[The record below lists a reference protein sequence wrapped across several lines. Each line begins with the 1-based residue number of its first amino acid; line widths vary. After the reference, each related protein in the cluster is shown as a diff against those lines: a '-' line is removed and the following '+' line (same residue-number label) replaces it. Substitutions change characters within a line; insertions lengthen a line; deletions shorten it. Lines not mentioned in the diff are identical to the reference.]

1 MFNTKTRPKK
11 KVSQIKEKMGACCTK
26 SVGNNSEKSSC
37 FDCCCGGTREKS
49 KFQSL
54 TVEQTYF
61 VLLWNQTSID
71 TLIFIQAIF
80 FAVWQML
87 SLIPGFALYNGT
99 AGPANAVT
107 HFGWWS
113 LIEFLVILV
122 GFRST
127 MFQLSVPGN
136 VNKLEFPARQAA
148 EYNNFYLF
156 VLLIGLISNAVQ
168 FGLIINEL
176 AYGSG
181 QLASEYLG
189 FGIYFCCQIGVV
201 AFFLYPWIAFRVWVY
216 VQHLK
221 LAVGNKVLV
230 FDATPT
236 TPMVIP
242 KEETTPQEETA
253 PEAEET
259 TLTKTEEFETKE
271 PNSSVTST
279 TATNSQIRRPINGVI
294 TPMMAKVLGDRKNK

>member
-1 MFNTKTRPKK
+1 
-11 KVSQIKEKMGACCTK
+11 
-26 SVGNNSEKSSC
+26 
-37 FDCCCGGTREKS
+37 
-49 KFQSL
+49 
-54 TVEQTYF
+54 
-61 VLLWNQTSID
+61 
-71 TLIFIQAIF
+71 
-80 FAVWQML
+80 ML

-148 EYNNFYLF
+148 EFNNFYLF

-168 FGLIINEL
+168 FGLSINEL

-236 TPMVIP
+236 TPMVLP
-242 KEETTPQEETA
+242 TPEVEEEKLPP
-253 PEAEET
+253 PEAEASPEAA
-259 TLTKTEEFETKE
+259 KTEEFETKE
-271 PNSSVTST
+271 PNVPVVNTASS
-279 TATNSQIRRPINGVI
+279 IRRPINGVI